1 MQGIVSSGI
10 SIIIVA
16 WCIKMRGPLFASVFY
31 PLQLLLIAVSAYLM
45 LDEKLYLG
53 SILGAMLIVCG
64 LYVVLW
70 SKNKEMK
77 ENTQLL
83 VDIRENCGDPQGWG
97 WRKNSPRSGECGRRI
112 F

>member
-31 PLQLLLIAVSAYLM
+31 PLQLLLIAVSAYFM

-53 SILGAMLIVCG
+53 RYIDYKFLFALKIYRYQFKLFQHISYA
-64 LYVVLW
+64 
-70 SKNKEMK
+70 
-77 ENTQLL
+77 
-83 VDIRENCGDPQGWG
+83 
-97 WRKNSPRSGECGRRI
+97 
-112 F
+112 